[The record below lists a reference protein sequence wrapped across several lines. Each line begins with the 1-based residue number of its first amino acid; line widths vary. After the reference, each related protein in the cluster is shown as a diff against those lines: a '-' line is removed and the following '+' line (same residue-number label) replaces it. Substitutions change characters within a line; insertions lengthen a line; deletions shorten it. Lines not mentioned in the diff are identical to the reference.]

1 MFFLPLFDDNP
12 TKSFPYVTRTLIFLN
27 VFIYFFQLTLSDN
40 QLNNFYTSFG
50 FIPNDFFNTQTYFYL
65 PALTSLFIHGGF
77 MHLAS
82 NMLYLWIFG
91 DNIEDKLG
99 TAKFIFFYLIGGFA
113 ASYFQA
119 IFEPTSAIPLIGASG
134 SIAAVLGAYLLMF
147 PKANIRVLFWFFIFL
162 QIINVP
168 AFLVLG
174 VWIVGQFFSLGS
186 MVESNVA
193 YVAHIGGF
201 FSGILLFLILKNKEI
216 AIFSDSKSR
225 PFESTNIQEAYSSRL
240 YDRKRSSG
248 IKKYD

>member
-12 TKSFPYVTRTLIFLN
+12 TKSFPYVTRALIFLN

-40 QLNNFYTSFG
+40 QLNNFYNSFG
-50 FIPNDFFNTQTYFYL
+50 FIPNDFFNIQTYLYL

-99 TAKFIFFYLIGGFA
+99 TGKFIFFYLLGGFA

-225 PFESTNIQEAYSSRL
+225 PFESTNIQE
-240 YDRKRSSG
+240 
-248 IKKYD
+248 

>member
-12 TKSFPYVTRTLIFLN
+12 TKSFPLITRTIILIN
-27 VFIYFFQLTLSDN
+27 VLIYFSQLTLSEL
-40 QLNNFYTSFG
+40 QLNNFYASFG
-50 FIPNDFFNTQTYFYL
+50 FIPFDFFNSNNFFYL
-65 PALTSLFIHGGF
+65 PVFTSLFVHGGF
-77 MHLAS
+77 IHLAS

-91 DNIEDKLG
+91 DNIEDRLG
-99 TAKFIFFYLIGGFA
+99 RSKFILFYFFGGFA

-119 IFEPTSAIPLIGASG
+119 LFEPNSLIPLIGASG
-134 SIAAVLGAYLLMF
+134 SIAAVLGAYLLIF
-147 PKANIRVLFWFFIFL
+147 PKANIKVLFWFFIFL

-174 VWIVGQFFSLGS
+174 VWIVGQFFSLES
-186 MVESNVA
+186 MVESNIA

-201 FSGILLFLILKNKEI
+201 FTGIFLFLIFKNKQTK
-216 AIFSDSKSR
+216 IFSESKSK
-225 PFESTNIQEAYSSRL
+225 PFEKSNLRDMYTSSI

>member
-1 MFFLPLFDDNP
+1 
-12 TKSFPYVTRTLIFLN
+12 
-27 VFIYFFQLTLSDN
+27 
-40 QLNNFYTSFG
+40 
-50 FIPNDFFNTQTYFYL
+50 
-65 PALTSLFIHGGF
+65 
-77 MHLAS
+77 
-82 NMLYLWIFG
+82 
-91 DNIEDKLG
+91 
-99 TAKFIFFYLIGGFA
+99 
-113 ASYFQA
+113 
-119 IFEPTSAIPLIGASG
+119 
-134 SIAAVLGAYLLMF
+134 MF

-201 FSGILLFLILKNKEI
+201 FSGILLFLILKNQDI
-216 AIFSDSKSR
+216 TIFSDSKSR